1 MEEKRKRGRPPK
13 PKSDI
18 KPEPKKMGRP
28 KSDTSRASTLPMI
41 RIHEHELER
50 LKKAA
55 SFAGV
60 PFAEW
65 VREQLLA
72 AVEAQLR
79 AVQDNDSAPQ

>member
-28 KSDTSRASTLPMI
+28 KSDKSRTSTLPMI
-41 RIHEHELER
+41 RLHEHELER
-50 LKKAA
+50 FKKAA
-55 SFAGV
+55 SLAGV

-65 VREQLLA
+65 VREQLLF
-72 AVEAQLR
+72 AVEAQQHA
-79 AVQDNDSAPQ
+79 AVNNDSAPQ